1 MSLQHAQ
8 RDKLEKAR
16 QEQLIHAACKR
27 IVSAVHFHDAQGV
40 YEYLARAINVL
51 HCTD

>member
-1 MSLQHAQ
+1 MAGLPALQATEMSS
-8 RDKLEKAR
+8 R